1 MLRFTKKIQPLLLVI
16 FLITSAGCASVTPNA
31 YKEVPS
37 ASFLQPDSKDKH
49 VPYQYAANVDW
60 QNYSK
65 MLIRPVIIYPG
76 EDHQFDDI
84 SDEDKASL
92 AKFMQTTFAEK
103 FAPRFTI
110 VTTPGP
116 ETLELQLHL
125 TGAEKNTPVLSTLS
139 RFDIAGGLYNTTQA
153 VRGGE
158 GSFTGSV
165 LYVAEV
171 YDSKTGQLLKAIVT
185 KQYPNPWNLGASMG
199 GLAAAKTGVEKGA
212 EALLEEFK

>member
-1 MLRFTKKIQPLLLVI
+1 MLIVAFFMTAV
-16 FLITSAGCASVTPNA
+16 GCASVAPNA

-37 ASFLQPDSKDKH
+37 ANLMQPDSKNKH
-49 VPYQYAANVDW
+49 VPYQYSTNTNW
-60 QNYSK
+60 QKYSK
-65 MLIRPVIIYPG
+65 IVIKPVMIYPG

-84 SDEDKASL
+84 SDDDKVTL

-103 FAPRFTI
+103 FASRFSIETE
-110 VTTPGP
+110 PGP
-116 ETLELQLHL
+116 ETLTLQLYL

-139 RFDIAGGLYNTTQA
+139 RFDIAGGLYNSTQA

-158 GSFTGSV
+158 GSFTGYV

-171 YDSKTGQLLKAIVT
+171 YDSETGQLVKAIIT

-199 GLAAAKTGVEKGA
+199 GLAAAKTGIEKGA